1 MLSKIKEFFK
11 SLWGIIVLVGG
22 VTVGILLY
30 LLQRKQREVNTLK
43 AKIDLAKTQKEADLI
58 EVEIKKKLDNVN
70 LLDKEVKELNKALD
84 DLETKRKD
92 IASSEKNKTPD
103 EIEDFWN
110 KK

>member
-1 MLSKIKEFFK
+1 MNKIKEFFK

-22 VTVGILLY
+22 VAIGILLY

-70 LLDKEVKELNKALD
+70 LLDKEVKELNNTLTQ
-84 DLETKRKD
+84 LEEKRKTL
-92 IASSEKNKTPD
+92 STTEQNKTD
-103 EIEDFWN
+103 QEIEDFWE

>member
-1 MLSKIKEFFK
+1 MDKIKDFFK

-22 VTVGILLY
+22 AAIGILLY
-30 LLQRKQREVNTLK
+30 LLQRKQREVNSLK

-70 LLDKEVKELNKALD
+70 ILNKEQKELEKTLVELD
-84 DLETKRKD
+84 AKRKE
-92 IASSEKNKTPD
+92 IASQEKNKTD
-103 EIEDFWN
+103 QDIEDFWN